1 MQQAVSRAEGL
12 LTIVL
17 QTWGMGAP
25 ACPHS
30 LDDWDG
36 PPRRAGCRQ
45 LVRYSL
51 FEDNV
56 RGQSHPS
63 DTPPIVVGW

>member
-1 MQQAVSRAEGL
+1 MQQAVSKAEDL
-12 LTIVL
+12 LTGVP
-17 QTWGMGAP
+17 QACAMRAQ
-25 ACPHS
+25 ACPHP

-36 PPRRAGCRQ
+36 PPRRASCRQ
-45 LVRYSL
+45 FVRYSL

-63 DTPPIVVGW
+63 DTPPVVVG